1 MRGRRFGGHS
11 VPFGTFGE
19 YTDTV
24 WHTIDAVKNQRLRK
38 RLARLVGSARRR
50 VMSPAA
56 GTSALDGTADVSLL
70 PAHLTSD
77 RPLLETVSRE
87 HSRAVYVGD
96 RMLLCRVLG
105 KYLVY
110 ADAQE
115 TGITPHLAMDGY
127 WESWITLLIART
139 VRPGAHCLDI
149 GANHGYYT
157 LVMADAAG
165 PNGRVVPVEP
175 TPRLAEMLRQTLD
188 INGFPQV
195 EVLANAA
202 SDTDGKALQLVI
214 PARRSL
220 NARLSEE
227 AGPTDEVVPVQS
239 VTVDAITHDW
249 PRVDVIKVDVEGA
262 EESVWLGMQ
271 RTISENPGLIL
282 ILEFNVARYD
292 DPRAFA
298 HAIESA
304 GFPLRYIDTDAEV
317 QNVTVDEL
325 LTRQVGDDWMLY
337 LARRA

>member
-1 MRGRRFGGHS
+1 LRGRRFSGHS
-11 VPFGTFGE
+11 VPFGAFVE
-19 YTDTV
+19 DTDTV
-24 WHTIDAVKNQRLRK
+24 WHTIDAVKDQLR
-38 RLARLVGSARRR
+38 RTPLARLFGAARRR
-50 VMSPAA
+50 VVSPAA
-56 GTSALDGTADVSLL
+56 GPSALDGAAELSLL
-70 PAHLTSD
+70 PAHLTGD
-77 RPLLETVSRE
+77 RPLLETVARE

-96 RMLLCRVLG
+96 GTLLCRVLG

-127 WESWITLLIART
+127 WESWITLMIART
-139 VRPGAHCLDI
+139 VRPGSHCLDI

-188 INGFPQV
+188 INGFPHV
-195 EVLANAA
+195 EVLAKAA
-202 SDTDGKALQLVI
+202 SDTDGKTLQLVI

-227 AGPTDEVVPVQS
+227 AGPTDEVVPVES
-239 VTVDAITHDW
+239 VTVDGITRDW
-249 PRVDVIKVDVEGA
+249 PRVDVIKIDVEGA
-262 EESVWLGMQ
+262 EESVWAGMQ
-271 RTISENPGLIL
+271 RTISQNPGLIL

-298 HAIESA
+298 QAIESA
-304 GFPLRYIDTDAEV
+304 GFPLRYIDVDAEIKD
-317 QNVTVDEL
+317 VTVDEL
-325 LTRQVGDDWMLY
+325 FTRSVGDDWMLY
-337 LARRA
+337 LARR

>member
-1 MRGRRFGGHS
+1 M
-11 VPFGTFGE
+11 P
-19 YTDTV
+19 
-24 WHTIDAVKNQRLRK
+24 
-38 RLARLVGSARRR
+38 LARLLGAARRR
-50 VMSPAA
+50 VVSPAA
-56 GTSALDGTADVSLL
+56 GTSAVDGAADFSLL
-70 PAHLTSD
+70 PAHLTGD

-96 RMLLCRVLG
+96 RTLLCRVLG

-127 WESWITLLIART
+127 WESWITLLLART
-139 VRPGAHCLDI
+139 VRPGSHCLDI

-188 INGFPQV
+188 INGFPHV
-195 EVLANAA
+195 EVVAKAA
-202 SDTDGKALQLVI
+202 SDTDGKTLQLVI

-227 AGPTDEVVPVQS
+227 AGPTDEVVAVES

-262 EESVWLGMQ
+262 EEGVWTGMK
-271 RTISENPGLIL
+271 RTISQNPGLLL

-304 GFPLRYIDTDAEV
+304 GFPLRYIDTNAEV
-317 QNVTVDEL
+317 KDVTVDEL
-325 LTRQVGDDWMLY
+325 LTRSVGDDWMLY
-337 LARRA
+337 LARR